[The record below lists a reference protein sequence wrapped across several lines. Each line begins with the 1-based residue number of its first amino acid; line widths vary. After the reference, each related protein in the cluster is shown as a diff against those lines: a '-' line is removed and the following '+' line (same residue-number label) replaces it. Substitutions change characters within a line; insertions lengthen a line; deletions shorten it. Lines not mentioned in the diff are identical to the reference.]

1 MMFQRSAQDRSTG
14 RYRPWQWATVVALS
28 ALAGALITQ
37 VMLTGSPAG
46 AQTASAAKEAGV
58 FALAGQLTRDSYGIF
73 LVDSGSGTMAIY
85 EWVPDRIAGR
95 KLHLVAARNFTFDLQ
110 LDDYNN
116 SEPLPRDVQ
125 ALVKQQHKLG
135 SGAASQP

>member
-1 MMFQRSAQDRSTG
+1 MES
-14 RYRPWQWATVVALS
+14 V
-28 ALAGALITQ
+28 
-37 VMLTGSPAG
+37 
-46 AQTASAAKEAGV
+46 
-58 FALAGQLTRDSYGIF
+58 

-116 SEPLPRDVQ
+116 SEPLPGTFKPWSSSSTNSE
-125 ALVKQQHKLG
+125 A
-135 SGAASQP
+135 APASQP

>member
-1 MMFQRSAQDRSTG
+1 MMSQRSAQDRSTG
-14 RYRPWQWATVVALS
+14 RYRPWQWVTVVALS
-28 ALAGALITQ
+28 ALAGALVTQ
-37 VMLTGSPAG
+37 VVLTGSQAT
-46 AQTASAAKEAGV
+46 AQTATSAKEGGV
-58 FALAGQLTRDSYGIF
+58 FALAGQLTRDNYGIF
-73 LVDSGSGTMAIY
+73 LVDSGSGRMAIY
-85 EWVPDRIAGR
+85 EWVTDRAQVR
-95 KLHLVAARNFTFDLQ
+95 KLHMVAARNFSFDLQ

>member
-1 MMFQRSAQDRSTG
+1 M
-14 RYRPWQWATVVALS
+14 TVIALS
-28 ALAGALITQ
+28 ALAGALVSQ
-37 VMLTGSPAG
+37 VALSGSPAA
-46 AQTASAAKEAGV
+46 AQTASSAKEGSV
-58 FALAGQLTRDSYGIF
+58 FALAGQLTRDNYGIF
-73 LVDSGSGTMAIY
+73 LVDSASGTMAIY
-85 EWVPDRIAGR
+85 EWVSDRAQGR

-125 ALVKQQHKLG
+125 SLVKQQRKLG

>member
-1 MMFQRSAQDRSTG
+1 V
-14 RYRPWQWATVVALS
+14 TVIALS
-28 ALAGALITQ
+28 ALAGALVSQ
-37 VMLTGSPAG
+37 VVLTGSRAA
-46 AQTASAAKEAGV
+46 AQTASSGKEGSV
-58 FALAGQLTRDSYGIF
+58 FALAGQLTRDNYGIF
-73 LVDSGSGTMAIY
+73 LVDSASGTMAIY
-85 EWVPDRIAGR
+85 EWVPDRAQGR

-125 ALVKQQHKLG
+125 ALVKQQRKLG

>member
-1 MMFQRSAQDRSTG
+1 MMSQRSAQDRSTG

-28 ALAGALITQ
+28 ALAGALVSQ
-37 VMLTGSPAG
+37 VVLTGSPAG
-46 AQTASAAKEAGV
+46 AQTASSGKEAGV

-73 LVDSGSGTMAIY
+73 LVDSANGTMAIY
-85 EWVPDRIAGR
+85 EWAPQGR
-95 KLHLVAARNFTFDLQ
+95 KLHLLAARNFTFDLQ

-135 SGAASQP
+135 SGAASQPN

>member
-1 MMFQRSAQDRSTG
+1 MSQRSAQDRSTG
-14 RYRPWQWATVVALS
+14 RYRPWQWLTVIALS
-28 ALAGALITQ
+28 ALAGALVSQ
-37 VMLTGSPAG
+37 VVLTSSRAQ
-46 AQTASAAKEAGV
+46 AQTASSGKETGV
-58 FALAGQLTRDSYGIF
+58 FALAGQLTRDNYGIF
-73 LVDSGSGTMAIY
+73 LVDSASGTMAIY
-85 EWVPDRIAGR
+85 EWVPDRAQGR

-125 ALVKQQHKLG
+125 SLVKQQRKLG